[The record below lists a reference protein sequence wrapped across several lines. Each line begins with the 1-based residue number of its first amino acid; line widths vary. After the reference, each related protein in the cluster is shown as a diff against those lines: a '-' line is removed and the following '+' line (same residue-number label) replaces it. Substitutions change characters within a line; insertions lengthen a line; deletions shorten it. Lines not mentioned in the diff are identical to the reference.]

1 MNGRKKILI
10 ISEAH
15 LIRNFVLTTIKR
27 IKQETGTS
35 FDCFITTTID
45 DRTRLLLCEDF
56 ENVFVNEYP
65 KGFISKI
72 PKFRLLQLIYGL
84 RKVARNLP
92 EYDVVHVH
100 FYYFYYAFFT
110 SIIRKKTKL
119 FLLTFFGSDYY
130 RISNFRHFINK
141 RSIHRFDRAITI
153 NQIML
158 NEVKKKY
165 ELEKKGVNTGTQTFM
180 MDSFVSFGQFLA
192 RNNNCTAKNI
202 WHFEKKVIVCG
213 YSGGSIMQ
221 HSKIIEGLKKVEHKL
236 HNYEMIFPMTYGWN
250 ASPTRALVRGILQD
264 MPFDSRVLEEFLPV
278 EELHALRLAADIFIV
293 IPSTDQLAASLLE
306 HLAAGSVVITGS
318 WLPYRS
324 LIELGVY
331 CLMID
336 SPDSLGTVL
345 AGVLDDLDEY
355 KRRSANNRKI
365 ILKMMQWESIRKNWY
380 KYYELNGKRC
390 Q

>member
-15 LIRNFVLTTIKR
+15 LIRTFVLTTIKR

-65 KGFISKI
+65 KGIISKI
-72 PKFRLLQLIYGL
+72 PKFRLLQHIYGL
-84 RKVARNLP
+84 RKVARKLP
-92 EYDVVHVH
+92 EYDIVHVH
-100 FYYFYYAFFT
+100 FYYFYYASFT
-110 SIIRKKTKL
+110 PIIRKKAKL

-130 RISNFRHFINK
+130 RVNNFTHFINK
-141 RSIHRFDRAITI
+141 RSLVAFDGVFAENET
-153 NQIML
+153 ML
-158 NEVKKKY
+158 EDIAKRYSLNKRHIA
-165 ELEKKGVNTGTQTFM
+165 TGILMFM
-180 MDSFVSFGQFLA
+180 MDNYVSFADFL
-192 RNNNCTAKNI
+192 NNHTHCSAKKI
-202 WHFEKKVIVCG
+202 WHFEKGVIVCG
-213 YSGGSIMQ
+213 YSAGALMQ
-221 HSKIIEGLKKVEHKL
+221 HSKIIDGLKKVADKL
-236 HNYEMIFPMTYGWN
+236 KSFKTVFPMTYGWN
-250 ASPTRALVRGILQD
+250 AKNTRVMVREKLHSSQ
-264 MPFDSRVLEEFLPV
+264 FDSQILEDFLPV
-278 EELHALRLAADIFIV
+278 NLLHALRLAADIFIV

-324 LIELGVY
+324 LMELGVY
-331 CLMID
+331 CIMLD
-336 SPDSLGTVL
+336 SANSLATVL
-345 AGVLDDLDEY
+345 AEVLDHLDEH
-355 KRRSANNRKI
+355 KRRSAINKEI

-380 KYYELNGKRC
+380 KNYELNGTLC